1 MKSRTLYFAPGQVA
15 PGMTLAKAVVDRE
28 DNTLLAAAT
37 VLTAEMLERLI
48 RRRIETVCVQVPDSR
63 DEQSIANELAA
74 ARSRVDAIFR
84 GPGSAARQ
92 ALHAA
97 ILDYRQESTQ

>member
-1 MKSRTLYFAPGQVA
+1 MKLRMLYFAPGQVA

-28 DNTLLAAAT
+28 GVTLLAAAT
-37 VLTAEMLERLI
+37 VLSAETLERLI
-48 RRRIETVCVQVPDSR
+48 RRRIEAVCVQVPDNR
-63 DEQSIANELAA
+63 DEQTVASELHA

-84 GPGSAARQ
+84 GQGSAARQ

-97 ILDYRQESTQ
+97 ILDYRRESTQ